1 MRLLFNKNM
10 SKTGKELAF
19 LRDLYIAPDWTT
31 RFTDIF
37 DKNFKFGDEKE
48 ILYVNGGTG
57 AHPLQLREKLG
68 VDVRFQVYSEDEEAN
83 MLARGKAEMLGTKIE
98 FSDEFPRES
107 YDLVIADATFVG
119 PEELSEFIGEIIE
132 LSDARVAFI
141 LPTAGSFGEMFSVL
155 WESFLNADLLENAPE
170 VERLITTVPQI
181 SKVEAIAE
189 NLGLLQVKSVT
200 ENEIFEFANGT
211 EFIESPLVAD
221 FLLPAWLGF
230 LNDEE
235 MERACA
241 ALTQIIDE
249 SAENLTFRF
258 TVKAT
263 LITGEKSQSDKA
275 ER

>member
-1 MRLLFNKNM
+1 M

-19 LRDLYIAPDWTT
+19 LRDLYIAPDWAQ

-57 AHPLQLREKLG
+57 AHPLELREKLG
-68 VDVRFQVYSEDEEAN
+68 VDVRLQVYSEDEEAN
-83 MLARGKAEMLGTKIE
+83 MLARGKAEMLGTEIE

-107 YDLVIADATFVG
+107 YDLVIADATFVK
-119 PEELSEFIGEIIE
+119 PEELSEFIEEVIE
-132 LSDARVAFI
+132 LSDGSVTFF
-141 LPTAGSFGEMFSVL
+141 LPTAGSFGEIFSML
-155 WESFLNADLLENAPE
+155 WESFLNADLPEKAGE
-170 VERLITTVPQI
+170 VERLVIAVPQI
-181 SKVEAIAE
+181 SKVEEIAE
-189 NLGLLQVKSVT
+189 NWGLLQVKSVIET
-200 ENEIFEFANGT
+200 EIFEFANGT

-230 LNDEE
+230 LNDQE
-235 MERACA
+235 MERVSA

-263 LITGEKSQSDKA
+263 LVRGEKSQSDKA